1 MTALFLPFKED
12 SDLVLFLLVSSLV
25 ELGTSI
31 FENKKGF
38 PFGRNVNGPY
48 PKSNMFQNPHGVIIS
63 SQEFEGYH
71 LTL

>member
-1 MTALFLPFKED
+1 MPLSED
-12 SDLVLFLLVSSLV
+12 SDLVLFHLVSSLV

-38 PFGRNVNGPY
+38 AFGRNVNGPY
-48 PKSNMFQNPHGVIIS
+48 AKSNMFQNPQGVMIS